1 MEAPAHIANRRG
13 VAVEALT
20 HLRRRHDLVDVL
32 HARRPLS
39 VLAPRLL
46 KLRYNVCALL
56 GLAREEQARKV
67 AAGPEEA
74 PLSLV
79 ARGSQ
84 QASRQCAVLVVATAK
99 SLVRDARLEDAPW
112 QPALAAPGG
121 IGEPRP
127 RWAAHVQG
135 KVKVLLFLH
144 LSSLQDGDLHVVLFS
159 SPLLGLLE
167 PTLL

>member
-1 MEAPAHIANRRG
+1 
-13 VAVEALT
+13 
-20 HLRRRHDLVDVL
+20 
-32 HARRPLS
+32 

-46 KLRYNVCALL
+46 KLHYNVCALL

-74 PLSLV
+74 TLCLV

-84 QASRQCAVLVVATAK
+84 QASRQCAVVVVGTAK
-99 SLVRDARLEDAPW
+99 ALVRDARLEDAPW
-112 QPALAAPGG
+112 QSALAAPCG
-121 IGEPRP
+121 IGEPRA
-127 RWAAHVQG
+127 RGAAHVEG

-144 LSSLQDGDLHVVLFS
+144 LSGLQDGDLHVVLL
-159 SPLLGLLE
+159 SPPHLGLLE

>member
-1 MEAPAHIANRRG
+1 VEAPPHIAHRRG

-32 HARRPLS
+32 HTRRPLS

-46 KLRYNVCALL
+46 KLHYNVCALL

-74 PLSLV
+74 TLCLV

-84 QASRQCAVLVVATAK
+84 QASRQCAVVVVGTAK
-99 SLVRDARLEDAPW
+99 ALVRDARLEDAPW
-112 QPALAAPGG
+112 QSALAAPCG
-121 IGEPRP
+121 IGEPRA
-127 RWAAHVQG
+127 RGAAHVEG

-144 LSSLQDGDLHVVLFS
+144 LSGLQDGDLHVVLL
-159 SPLLGLLE
+159 SPPHLGLLE